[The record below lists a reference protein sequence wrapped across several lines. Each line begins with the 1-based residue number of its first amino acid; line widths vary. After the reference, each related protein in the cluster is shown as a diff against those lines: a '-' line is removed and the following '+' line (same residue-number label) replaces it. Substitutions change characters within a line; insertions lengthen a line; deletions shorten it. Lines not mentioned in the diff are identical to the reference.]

1 MNKILALITFVLGG
15 KNEITNK
22 AVDEGLVSFEG
33 QGRNKYG
40 R

>member
-1 MNKILALITFVLGG
+1 MKRFINFIVFVLGG
-15 KNEITNK
+15 KNEITNN